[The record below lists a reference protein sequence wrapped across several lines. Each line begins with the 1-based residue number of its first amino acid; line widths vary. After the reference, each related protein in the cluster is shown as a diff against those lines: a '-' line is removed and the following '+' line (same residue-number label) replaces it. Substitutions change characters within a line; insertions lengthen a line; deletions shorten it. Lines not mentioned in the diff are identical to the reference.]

1 MYSFS
6 TIKAKQISSIRT
18 FPNFRFV
25 YVRIYY
31 LRYKIR
37 FSTLR
42 IILIRYFSRFTSTYV
57 NLNYIVLGA
66 TIITPSAGIVHDDR
80 ARPVVVGGSNFDFVC
95 RVTEPELR
103 LDGSTLFGNIRS
115 FDSRN
120 YRLSSIIG
128 SP

>member
-1 MYSFS
+1 MKSNNLKRCNFYD
-6 TIKAKQISSIRT
+6 ISSIQT

-25 YVRIYY
+25 YVLIYY

-37 FSTLR
+37 FSTLG
-42 IILIRYFSRFTSTYV
+42 IILIV
-57 NLNYIVLGA
+57 NLNFIVLGA
-66 TIITPSAGIVHDDR
+66 TIITPSADIVHDDR